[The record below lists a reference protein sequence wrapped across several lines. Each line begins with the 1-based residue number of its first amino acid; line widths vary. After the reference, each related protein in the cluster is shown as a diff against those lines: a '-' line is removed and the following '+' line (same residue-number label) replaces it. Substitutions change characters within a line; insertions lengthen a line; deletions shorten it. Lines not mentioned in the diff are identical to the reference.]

1 MSLARASGQLGLV
14 NVGRLRRNAKR
25 AIADFSVRP
34 ADDTRRAGT
43 FSGGNQQKLLLA
55 RAILAQPDVLVVDQ
69 PTAGVDV
76 GTKAQIHRVLRAMA
90 GQGKAVL
97 VVSDDVEEILALS
110 DRLLIMRNGRIVAE
124 RRRGAV
130 DRGDLV
136 ALISVGPGSKVGA
149 VSSGG
154 EP

>member
-1 MSLARASGQLGLV
+1 
-14 NVGRLRRNAKR
+14 VGRLRRNAKR

-34 ADDTRRAGT
+34 PDDTRRAGT

-97 VVSDDVEEILALS
+97 VVSDDVEENLALS